1 MFYVIIICLEVVG
14 SMFSSKMVYE
24 FLINR
29 TPFLLFFNSCA
40 CHRHVVIMNTN
51 SLIMIHKG
59 VVPSKNFQGALKFET
74 SKPFSH
80 FLSIV
85 NKIHK
90 FR

>member
-14 SMFSSKMVYE
+14 SMFASKMVYE
-24 FLINR
+24 FLINH
-29 TPFLLFFNSCA
+29 TPFLLFFNSFA
-40 CHRHVVIMNTN
+40 YHRHVVITNTN
-51 SLIMIHKG
+51 SLIMIHKS
-59 VVPSKNFQGALKFET
+59 VVPSKNFQAALKFET

-80 FLSIV
+80 FLSIA